1 MTAPTIRPASPDDV
15 AGVVAMLAPVIALGE
30 AYALPRDM
38 TPAAI
43 EDHWFAAAHQVF
55 VAERDGVLLGS
66 YYIQANQAGGGAHVA
81 NAGYVT
87 AEAARGQG
95 VARAMA
101 EHSFDAARTAG
112 FRAMQFNFV
121 LASNTV
127 AANLWQALGFA
138 IVGRVPEAFDHP
150 RLGPV
155 DALVMHRFL

>member
-66 YYIQANQAGGGAHVA
+66 YYIQANQAGGGAHVV

-87 AEAARGQG
+87 AEAARRQG

-101 EHSFDAARTAG
+101 EHSFDAARAAG

-150 RLGPV
+150 QLGPV